1 MTKSLLLGVIPE
13 LPKLAS
19 NAALD
24 DFYFLMIIVALF
36 GLLVFVTLYFVDAG
50 YGKMINPKWGPTI
63 SNKIGWM
70 IMELPVFV
78 IMLYYWGISPY
89 RFEPTMLAFFLIFET
104 HYFQRVF
111 IFPCLMRGKSK
122 IPLVI
127 VAFSM
132 AFNIINGFIQGK
144 WLFHFS
150 RLADP
155 DAYPES
161 WLTSWQ
167 FILGTCIFIL
177 GFIINLHSD
186 YVIRHLRKPG
196 DTNHYLPKK
205 GFYRYVT
212 SANYFGEILEWL
224 GWAILTW
231 SWAGLTFFWFTC
243 ANLVPRANAIYHKY
257 ETEFADEFD
266 SKKLKRV
273 FPFIY

>member
-1 MTKSLLLGVIPE
+1 MNYNLLLDAVV
-13 LPKLAS
+13 LPHGS
-19 NAALD
+19 MFVSLD
-24 DFYFLMIIVALF
+24 DFYFLMLIVALI
-36 GLLVFVTLYFVDAG
+36 GLFVFVALYFVDAG
-50 YGKMINPKWGPTI
+50 YGKMITSKWGPAI
-63 SNKIGWM
+63 NNKVGWM

-78 IMLYYWGISPY
+78 IMLYYWGISPD
-89 RFEPTMLAFFLIFET
+89 RAEPVMLAFFFIFEA
-104 HYFQRVF
+104 HYFQRTF
-111 IFPCLMRGKSK
+111 IFPWLIRGNGKM
-122 IPLVI
+122 PLLI

-132 AFNIINGFIQGK
+132 IFNIINGFIQGK
-144 WLFHFS
+144 WLFHFARMS
-150 RLADP
+150 NP

-196 DTNHYLPKK
+196 DSNHYLPKK
-205 GFYRYVT
+205 GMYRFVT
-212 SANYFGEILEWL
+212 SANYFGEIIEWL

-243 ANLVPRANAIYHKY
+243 CNLVPRANSIYHRY
-257 ETEFADEFD
+257 EQEFPDEFD